1 MGRKIVSDKK
11 VCTGLTLNP
20 STIKVIDENRGQ
32 TSRSAFVDELIVEK
46 YEKVVK
52 MEPISNEETLKAIS
66 EEMVELD
73 SKIAKWIDREEK
85 FPEIDE
91 LFSNLTSIELRIF
104 DLINKAMLVKPYFL
118 LLEIYLTIRKDVVKL
133 ETDDIDKY
141 SSRYPGT
148 LTTDDDDSIY
158 FVLKLATRDCFKRLC
173 KVGVLKYHDRCGNTG
188 CFEHNTFCATQDET
202 YSECVTARVQ
212 YFRNYFMVR

>member
-91 LFSNLTSIELRIF
+91 LLSNLTSIELRIF
-104 DLINKAMLVKPYFL
+104 DLINKEMLVKPYSRPV
-118 LLEIYLTIRKDVVKL
+118 EIYLILLENEVKL
-133 ETDDIDKY
+133 DNDDIEKY
-141 SSRYPGT
+141 KPRYPGT
-148 LTTDDDDSIY
+148 LTDDDDYDREIIM
-158 FVLKLATRDCFKRLC
+158 KLAVIDCFKRLYN
-173 KVGVLKYHDRCGNTG
+173 VSILKYYDKDGAQG
-188 CFEHNTFCATQDET
+188 CIECKAFCATQDET
-202 YSECVTARVQ
+202 YSECVSAKVQ